1 MKQKPLVSVCMIT
14 YGHENFI
21 RQAIEGVLMQQCDHE
36 LELIISNDCSPD
48 NTDAIVKNVINTHPN
63 GSWIRYI
70 KHEKNLGMIPNFLDT
85 LQKARGKY
93 VALCE
98 GDDYWTD
105 PLKLHKQ
112 VAFLELN
119 PNYSIHSGKAEIIK
133 DGVIEELI
141 GDPLAKKN
149 YQLSDFFTQNNL
161 ISCTVL
167 FKNTP
172 LLQKYFK
179 KIVFGDWMLYV
190 QLISQNTNT
199 MAYVSSDIYANYR
212 VHQGGI
218 MQTLVTL
225 QDHYVA
231 QLNQIEAIHKYLR
244 LSYSP
249 EDILKI
255 NTYCLHVF
263 TCFFKQKKY
272 CKAFIY
278 TVKNLILVKQVNLVR
293 VYLSFIKQQ
302 LKTSFYAK

>member
-1 MKQKPLVSVCMIT
+1 MQKPIVSVCMIT
-14 YGHENFI
+14 YGHEMFI
-21 RQAIEGVLMQQCDHE
+21 RQAIEGVLMQQCAFE
-36 LELIISNDCSPD
+36 VEFIISNDCSPD
-48 NTDAIVKNVINTHPN
+48 GTDDVIKNTINTHPN
-63 GSWIRYI
+63 GSWVNYI
-70 KHEKNLGMIPNFLDT
+70 KHKKNLGMMPNFLVT

-105 PLKLHKQ
+105 PLKLQKQ
-112 VAFLELN
+112 VDFLEN
-119 PNYSIHSGKAEIIK
+119 NKEYSIHSGKAEIIK

-141 GDPLAKKN
+141 GDPLAKQD
-149 YQLSDFFTQNNL
+149 YILSDFFTQNNL

-190 QLISQNTNT
+190 QIISQNTNT

-212 VHQGGI
+212 LHQGGV
-218 MQTLVTL
+218 MQTLVTQ
-225 QDHYVA
+225 QDHYLA
-231 QLNQIEAIHKYLR
+231 QLNQIEAIHKCLR

-255 NTYCLHVF
+255 NTYCLYVF
-263 TCFFKQKKY
+263 KYFFKQKKY
-272 CKAFIY
+272 SNAFVY
-278 TVKNLILVKQVNLVR
+278 GVKNLILVKKPRRIR

-302 LKTSFYAK
+302 LKTSLYAK